1 MPAAALAAQ
10 AQSHSQD
17 IESLESQYLATN
29 DPVQHKQQV
38 SALKTLARNCSPE
51 DAGALNE
58 AVSAML
64 PATDST
70 WEAGELLAIGAANP
84 AVQPAAEP
92 NVAADAGFL
101 VDPRHAA
108 EEARNP
114 NGDVETLADIRI
126 DRLQKDSQGHDGL
139 ASALVQQV
147 WRINSVAG
155 ARAFSPRSVM
165 YSGMSETL
173 SVVRARVLKSNGREE
188 QASISPDQPV
198 MQQATSMYFDARSR
212 QLRFSHLQ
220 PGDVVEIEYQLL
232 PSIGVNPW
240 TEYYARLDEFRDSL
254 LYSAA
259 TPGADRTQL
268 DETLCRGTRSGAG
281 RGAGKRRR
289 DNADLGGARHLSPSR
304 GTPGARSGPYL
315 HVSTIGSMEEFGR
328 WYSQCWSRS

>member
-10 AQSHSQD
+10 APSHSQD

-29 DPVQHKQQV
+29 DPEQHRQQV

-58 AVSAML
+58 AVSTML

-92 NVAADAGFL
+92 SVAADAGFL

-147 WRINSVAG
+147 WRINSASG
-155 ARAFSPRSVM
+155 AR
-165 YSGMSETL
+165 
-173 SVVRARVLKSNGREE
+173 
-188 QASISPDQPV
+188 
-198 MQQATSMYFDARSR
+198 
-212 QLRFSHLQ
+212 
-220 PGDVVEIEYQLL
+220 
-232 PSIGVNPW
+232 
-240 TEYYARLDEFRDSL
+240 SL
-254 LYSAA
+254 LAA
-259 TPGADRTQL
+259 LRDVLR
-268 DETLCRGTRSGAG
+268 DERDAE
-281 RGAGKRRR
+281 RGAGASAEEQWPRR
-289 DNADLGGARHLSPSR
+289 ASFGFAPTSR
-304 GTPGARSGPYL
+304 
-315 HVSTIGSMEEFGR
+315 
-328 WYSQCWSRS
+328 